1 LAICNREQI
10 VADRQNPAGNVTGAE
25 GGLISCLL
33 VAAVAVTMLATELTV
48 PSNPSLPDYF
58 LTTDRAVQ
66 VSIALNLLGYAVA
79 PPLLGPLSDRFGR
92 RPVLLTALTLFAC
105 ASALASVASSVEVFT
120 LARMLQGL
128 AGASAPV
135 VGMAIVRDLHDEK
148 GSVKVI
154 AMISMAIA
162 VVPAAGPVIGGYI
175 HSLAGWQA
183 NYAALAVAGLLV
195 VLVLAL
201 KLPETLASRDLQ
213 ALRLGKFTSRYGQLL
228 RSRDYVGYAL
238 LPTLGF
244 SGMTAFVT
252 GGPFYLIDTA
262 GVSEVGYGLIQAGL
276 VVCYIVGALGA
287 SLGINRLGFE
297 RVHMIGV
304 VLLALGGA
312 GEALFFTQPFP
323 SPFMFCLPFGLFLVG
338 MGVVFATAP
347 ARALAIYPALAGSA
361 SAMLTTLEMLG
372 GALASIAVSLM
383 HTGSASAT
391 GAVIL
396 VSALTAAGV
405 QLLVVPR
412 AAGREA

>member
-1 LAICNREQI
+1 MGDSR
-10 VADRQNPAGNVTGAE
+10 
-25 GGLISCLL
+25 LISCLL

-48 PSNPSLPDYF
+48 PSNPSLAEF
-58 LTTDRAVQ
+58 FSTTDRAVQ
-66 VSIALNLLGYAVA
+66 VSVALNLLGYALA

-92 RPVLLTALTLFAC
+92 RPVLLIALTVFAG
-105 ASALASVASSVEVFT
+105 ASALASIAPTVEAFT

-154 AMISMAIA
+154 ALISMAIA

-195 VLVLAL
+195 VLLLAI
-201 KLPETLASRDLQ
+201 KLPETLASRDPH
-213 ALRLGKFTSRYGQLL
+213 ALSLGLFAARYGQLL

-238 LPTLGF
+238 LPTFGF
-244 SGMTAFVT
+244 GGMTAFVT
-252 GGPFYLIDTA
+252 GGPFYLISTV

-287 SLGINRLGFE
+287 SLGINRFGFD
-297 RVHMIGV
+297 RVHMVGV
-304 VLLALGGA
+304 WLLALGGA
-312 GEALFFTQPFP
+312 GEALFFTLPFP
-323 SPFMFCLPFGLFLVG
+323 SAFMFCVPFGLFLVG
-338 MGVVFATAP
+338 LGVVFATAP
-347 ARALAIYPALAGSA
+347 ARALAIYPALSGSA
-361 SAMLTTLEMLG
+361 SAMLTTFEMLG
-372 GALASIAVSLM
+372 GAVASIAVGLL
-383 HTGSASAT
+383 HDGSAAAT

-396 VSALTAAGV
+396 ACALTAAGV
-405 QLLVVPR
+405 QLLVIPGR
-412 AAGREA
+412 AADREA